1 VQNAEASPDPLQE
14 LRTRCDWLVARVV
27 IGDMLL
33 MTALGT
39 LLRRVDE
46 DLRREVLAE
55 IRSRI
60 GFSPAMFL
68 GHDEGATL
76 ALMAEEAA
84 AKVLD
89 AIERF
94 ARNGT

>member
-1 VQNAEASPDPLQE
+1 MEPAETSPDPLQE
-14 LRTRCDWLVARVV
+14 LRTRCDWLVTRQV
-27 IGDMLL
+27 IGDMIL

-39 LLRRVDE
+39 LLRRVDQ
-46 DLRREVLAE
+46 DVRNEVLSE

-60 GFSPAMFL
+60 HFGPSMFL
-68 GHDEGATL
+68 GHDQGATL

-84 AKVLD
+84 ANVLD